1 VAAALRNLSRFA
13 AVAAGIAMGA
23 ASLVGD
29 SRAPLPSRL
38 LWAWERPTDLSSA
51 PAGVGIAYLAGTIR
65 LSSGRM
71 ASTPRLQPLAARPDA
86 AMVAV
91 VRIETDGRAAAAADL
106 EERTARE
113 VLALCGR
120 APRVS
125 GVQVDFDATAAE
137 RSFYSGMLAKLRRV
151 VPERWTLSIT
161 ALASWCLGD
170 PWIRALPIDDAVP
183 MLFRMGADAR
193 TIRAQL
199 ESGRDFSLPVCRAS
213 LGVSLDEPL
222 ALPAGRRIYLF
233 SPTGWNPATIA
244 EAARRFGGL
253 R

>member
-1 VAAALRNLSRFA
+1 
-13 AVAAGIAMGA
+13 MGA
-23 ASLVGD
+23 ASLIGD
-29 SRAPLPSRL
+29 ARLPLPSRL

-51 PAGVGIAYLAGTIR
+51 PAGVGIAYLAGTIT

-71 ASTPRLQPLAARPDA
+71 ASTPRLQPLAVRPDA
-86 AMVAV
+86 VMVAV
-91 VRIETDGRAAAAADL
+91 VRIESDGRAAASAAL

-125 GVQVDFDATAAE
+125 GVQVDFDAAATE
-137 RSFYSGMLAKLRRV
+137 RSFYSGMLARLRRILPV
-151 VPERWTLSIT
+151 RWALSIT

-199 ESGRDFSLPVCRAS
+199 AAGRDFALPVCRAS

-222 ALPAGRRIYLF
+222 ALLTGRRIYLF
-233 SPTGWNPATIA
+233 SPAGWNPATIA